1 MSSRPKGTKAIRIIR
16 RCVAYLA
23 PYARLTAGSYL
34 VVLLTNAIQIYQPL
48 IIRKVIDVGIRGHVP
63 QTIITGAI
71 QLLVLTAVG
80 GLFTFLSGR
89 WTEMASQGVAYDLR
103 NAIHGKLQSLSFS
116 YHDKAESG
124 QLIGRAIS
132 DVDRV
137 RFLTGRALLRLAT
150 TITLVLGIA
159 VAMFFID
166 ARLAVATLVIIPF
179 MAVISVNFGTR
190 LRPISREVQQ
200 KEAVLM
206 THLEQNLRGARTVK
220 GFAQEEPEIERFR
233 SKNRDL
239 YDFQMMSARM
249 SSIFSPL
256 MNLLVSVGT
265 LLVLVYGG
273 ALVIR
278 HQLTLGGLVAFSTYV
293 ALLMAPIRQFGWIIG
308 AVSQSAAS
316 GERIFEILDAQS
328 EVAETP
334 DAKPLGAVSGRVRF
348 ENVSFAHTRD
358 FFVLKDISFDIAPG
372 EIVAL
377 LGATGSGKTS
387 IISLIPRFYDPTI
400 GRVLIDET
408 DARRVTIPSLRESI
422 GIVMQDTILFSSTL
436 RENIAFGRP
445 GASMRDVEAA
455 AQAARADEFIRSLPD
470 GYDTRV
476 GERGVT
482 LSGGQRQR
490 ISIARALLKDPRIII
505 LDDATSSVDTET
517 ESLIQEALSRLLE
530 GRTSFIIAQRLSTIR
545 KADVVIVLDHGRI
558 AAIARGGKGA
568 SPHEE
573 LLRTSPIYADIFY
586 GQLRPQEES
595 HGAPPSNGHGDGG
608 GRGATSADRRE
619 TSAGR
624 RGGSL

>member
-1 MSSRPKGTKAIRIIR
+1 MSTRPTGTKAIRIIR

-23 PYARLTAGSYL
+23 PYSRLTAGSYL
-34 VVLLTNAIQIYQPL
+34 VVLLTNGIQIYQPL
-48 IIRKVIDVGIRGHVP
+48 IIRRVIDVGIRGHVP
-63 QTIITGAI
+63 QIIVTGAI

-159 VAMFFID
+159 VAMFLID

-179 MAVISVNFGTR
+179 MAVIAVNFGTR

-233 SKNRDL
+233 SKNREL

-249 SSIFSPL
+249 SSVFSPL

-273 ALVIR
+273 TLVIR

-316 GERIFEILDAQS
+316 GERIFEILDARS
-328 EVAETP
+328 EVADAP

-348 ENVSFAHTRD
+348 DNVSFAHTRD
-358 FFVLKDISFDIAPG
+358 YFVLKDISFDIAPG

-387 IISLIPRFYDPTI
+387 IISLIPRFYDPTV

-408 DARRVTIPSLRESI
+408 DARRVTIPSLRENI

-445 GASMRDVEAA
+445 GASMHDVEAA
-455 AQAARADEFIRSLPD
+455 ARAARADEFIRSLPD

-505 LDDATSSVDTET
+505 FDDATSSVDAET

-545 KADVVIVLDHGRI
+545 KADVVIVLEHGQI
-558 AAIARGGKGA
+558 AAIARAEKGH

-595 HGAPPSNGHGDGG
+595 PGGPALNGHDEGD
-608 GRGATSADRRE
+608 GRGATSAARRE
-619 TSAGR
+619 ASAGR
-624 RGGSL
+624 RGASL